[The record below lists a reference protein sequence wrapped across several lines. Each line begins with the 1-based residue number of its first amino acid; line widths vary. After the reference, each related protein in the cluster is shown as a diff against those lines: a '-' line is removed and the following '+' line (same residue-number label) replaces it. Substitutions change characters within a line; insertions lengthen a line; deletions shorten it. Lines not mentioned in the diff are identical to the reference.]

1 MNMKTKIGTVLGVG
15 FIAAGL
21 AWSWNEGSQIEAR
34 IAERKA
40 NAVVRYAYDAAQGN
54 DVYLSGGSTGN
65 VYLEVGTLKDRD
77 FVGPRIYAVDE
88 NIDGRIDRYSIWNV
102 SDNCKG
108 DKDYKQ
114 YDENMLLTALGKS
127 TVCDREVA
135 LLRFANTETLSK
147 IEQEL
152 LPYYGQE
159 TY

>member
-1 MNMKTKIGTVLGVG
+1 MNMKTKIGTVLGAC

-21 AWSWNEGSQIEAR
+21 AWSWNYGSQIEAR
-34 IAERKA
+34 IAEQKA
-40 NAVVRYAYDAAQGN
+40 KAVVRYAYGAAQGN
-54 DVYLSGGSTGN
+54 DVYLSRGPTQ
-65 VYLEVGTLKDRD
+65 VHLRVGTLKDRD
-77 FVGPRIYAVDE
+77 FVGPYISAHDD
-88 NIDGRIDRYSIWNV
+88 NADGRIETYSVWRI

-114 YDENMLLTALGKS
+114 YDHNMLQTALGKS
-127 TVCDREVA
+127 TVCEREVA